1 MESKHDQ
8 RSGPHEA
15 RNDLSNGIACRMPG
29 RGFAEFFSCCEV
41 FFDFFHSP
49 VDSSPLDS
57 KIDTRHPL
65 RVEKFLSAFTE
76 NACDVTTETTRE
88 GLFAST
94 RWTIVL
100 DAGESQTPPDEALSA
115 LSELCRI
122 YWRPIFLFLRRQ
134 GSNPDDAQD
143 LTQGFFAHLI
153 ESRAYARADPEKGRF
168 RSFLLGALKHFVA
181 HARAHDRRQK
191 RGGGMILGQLDT
203 AAIAEAD
210 ARAASLQTWSAERVY
225 EREWAETLLRQA
237 LDRLA
242 EECALAGKDELFK
255 QLNSHLSVSSEAA
268 VPYEEMSLRLGRPIT
283 TLRSDVARL
292 RSRYRAIL
300 REEVGGTVAKASE
313 VDAELRHLCEVL
325 AAD

>member
-1 MESKHDQ
+1 M
-8 RSGPHEA
+8 RALLAPA
-15 RNDLSNGIACRMPG
+15 
-29 RGFAEFFSCCEV
+29 
-41 FFDFFHSP
+41 
-49 VDSSPLDS
+49 
-57 KIDTRHPL
+57 
-65 RVEKFLSAFTE
+65 
-76 NACDVTTETTRE
+76 TTRA

-100 DAGESQTPPDEALSA
+100 DAGKSQTPPEEALSA

-153 ESRAYARADPEKGRF
+153 ESRAYARADREKGRF
-168 RSFLLGALKHFVA
+168 RSFLLGALKHFLA
-181 HARAHDRRQK
+181 HARAHDRTQK
-191 RGGGMILGQLDT
+191 RGGGMILAPLDT
-203 AAIAEAD
+203 ASIAEAD
-210 ARAASLQTWSAERVY
+210 ARVVGAHTWSAEYVY
-225 EREWAETLLRQA
+225 DREWAETLLRQA

-242 EECALAGKDELFK
+242 EECALAGKEELFE
-255 QLNSHLSVSSEAA
+255 QLNSHLSGTSEA
-268 VPYEEMSLRLGRPIT
+268 VPYDELSVRLGRPIA

-300 REEVGGTVAKASE
+300 REEVGGTVAETSE